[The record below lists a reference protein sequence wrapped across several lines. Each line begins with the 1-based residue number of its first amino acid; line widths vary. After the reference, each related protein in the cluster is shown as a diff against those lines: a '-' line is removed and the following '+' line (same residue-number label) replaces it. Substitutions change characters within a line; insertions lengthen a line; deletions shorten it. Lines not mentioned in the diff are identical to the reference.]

1 MQKSLFVSR
10 FLNAIDPFNLGVLL
24 SRFQIKNDCIY
35 GVCSYKA
42 SEFVHGY
49 EESKTQVLNALNR
62 LSAHPIWQFNQES
75 VTKIKGTFVFILEND
90 LHLDENSF
98 YKKLLNALIDNDF
111 FNRSHSMTPNQRLFL
126 SGFFESRGSIDTKLN
141 FLTSDYFFHSPLE
154 FNKFHYL
161 IDFFNIPSEALNFNF
176 RELQPEYAQSINQ
189 RNAQFRI
196 YLNWYLYHI
205 GLFNPYKARIAS
217 VRLKTDL
224 EPYNG
229 FYDKSYNGIY
239 YKLKDRPTTEYRGNS
254 FMERAHFYLKN
265 VYQQDLDD
273 KSIKK
278 LREQLGLI
286 QKSEEFR
293 RDSKI
298 INFYRL
304 STPNVCSA
312 CCSDYD
318 IKERSFIS
326 LPLYKI
332 TQDSDSYYTEIH
344 HVISLGKNKELDVL
358 ANLAK
363 LCPACHRALK
373 KAPSEE
379 GFQKRLIRNILNR
392 NKDNLE
398 FAQLRFETDDFLTL
412 IDRIYESLK

>member
-1 MQKSLFVSR
+1 MLVSC

-24 SRFQIKNDCIY
+24 SRFQIKNDRIY
-35 GVCSYKA
+35 GVCSYK
-42 SEFVHGY
+42 SSKFVPDY
-49 EESKTQVLNALNR
+49 EKSKARVLNALNT
-62 LSAHPIWQFNQES
+62 LSTHPIWQSNQES

-98 YKKLLNALIDNDF
+98 YKKLLNSLIDNDF
-111 FNRSHSMTPNQRLFL
+111 FNRSNLMNLMTPNQKRFL
-126 SGFFESRGSIDTKLN
+126 SGFFESRGSIDTQRN
-141 FLTSDYFFHSPLE
+141 FLTLDYFFHSPLE

-176 RELQPEYAQSINQ
+176 RELQPEHVQGINQ
-189 RNAQFRI
+189 RNAQLRI
-196 YLNWYLYHI
+196 YLNWYLYEV
-205 GLFNPYKARIAS
+205 GLFNPYKARIAEHVFKTTL
-217 VRLKTDL
+217 VRD
-224 EPYNG
+224 
-229 FYDKSYNGIY
+229 GIY
-239 YKLKDRPTTEYRGNS
+239 YKLNYPPTTKYHGNS
-254 FMERAHFYLKN
+254 FTERAHFYLKS

-273 KSIKK
+273 KSIEK
-278 LREQLGLI
+278 LREQLGWI
-286 QKSEEFR
+286 QRSNEFR

-298 INFYRL
+298 INFYRI

-312 CCSDYD
+312 CDYD

-332 TQDSDSYYTEIH
+332 TQDPNSYYTEIH
-344 HVISLGKNKELDVL
+344 HVISLGKNQELDVL

-373 KAPSEE
+373 KGASEE
-379 GFQKRLIRNILNR
+379 GFQKRLIRNILNH

-398 FAQLRFETDDFLTL
+398 FVQLRFETDDFSMLVN
-412 IDRIYESLK
+412 RIHESLK

>member
-1 MQKSLFVSR
+1 MFVSC

-24 SRFQIKNDCIY
+24 SRFQIKNGCIY

-42 SEFVHGY
+42 SKFTPGY
-49 EESKTQVLNALNR
+49 EESKEQVLNALNT
-62 LSAHPIWQFNQES
+62 LSTHPIWRFNQGS

-90 LHLDENSF
+90 LQLDENSF
-98 YKKLLNALIDNDF
+98 YKKLLNSLIDNDF

-126 SGFFESRGSIDTKLN
+126 SGFFESRGSIDTQRN
-141 FLTSDYFFHSPLE
+141 FLTLDYFFHSPLE
-154 FNKFHYL
+154 FKKFHYL

-176 RELQPEYAQSINQ
+176 RELQLEYAQGINQ

-196 YLNWYLYHI
+196 YLDWYLYHI
-205 GLFNPYKARIAS
+205 GLFNPYKVRIAHHIF
-217 VRLKTDL
+217 KTTLVGD
-224 EPYNG
+224 
-229 FYDKSYNGIY
+229 GIY
-239 YKLKDRPTTEYRGNS
+239 YKLSYPPTTEYRGNS
-254 FMERAHFYLKN
+254 FIERAHFYLKS
-265 VYQQDLDD
+265 VYQQDLDK
-273 KSIKK
+273 KSIEK
-278 LREQLGLI
+278 LREQLGWI

-298 INFYRL
+298 INFYRI

-312 CCSDYD
+312 CCGDYD

-332 TQDSDSYYTEIH
+332 TQNPDSYYTEIH

-363 LCPACHRALK
+363 LCPTCHRALK
-373 KAPSEE
+373 KGSSEE
-379 GFQKRLIRNILNR
+379 EFQKRLIRNILNH

-398 FAQLRFETDDFLTL
+398 FAQLRFETDDLSTL
-412 IDRIYESLK
+412 IDRICESLK